1 MKSHK
6 NRALLAGASV
16 IALGLAVGSAAQAA
30 PLAVLTTPFTTPPN
44 FHAGKTVV
52 LAKTA
57 KATFVTGAT
66 EVSAAGAA
74 SITNGGSFL
83 INATATVPDTFSTAH
98 ATAKFDNGLI
108 QTANNAGATATA
120 TITNTGTMTIAAQA
134 QGSATL
140 NQAHAKA
147 TIASDGINQDVHSAL
162 NAQAVLTNSGALT
175 ISSTATRHL
184 QRRGFRYGKPGDGRI
199 RGWYPTERSGDG
211 SEGLCRH
218 APR

>member
-30 PLAVLTTPFTTPPN
+30 PLAVLTTPFTTSRRTSTRARRSSWPQRN
-44 FHAGKTVV
+44 REGDVRDRRDRRSSDRRRRLT
-52 LAKTA
+52 L
-57 KATFVTGAT
+57 
-66 EVSAAGAA
+66 
-74 SITNGGSFL
+74 TNGGSFL

-134 QGSATL
+134 TGLGQRHEPSA
-140 NQAHAKA
+140 
-147 TIASDGINQDVHSAL
+147 
-162 NAQAVLTNSGALT
+162 
-175 ISSTATRHL
+175 R
-184 QRRGFRYGKPGDGRI
+184 
-199 RGWYPTERSGDG
+199 
-211 SEGLCRH
+211 
-218 APR
+218 